1 MFLRNI
7 AKICASQKKVVNL
20 HDFYTTLTTQK
31 YFYMKKHIFLFA
43 IAVLSCLQLS
53 AQSSNNASPKHEFRA
68 TWFTTVTNIDWPS
81 KSNLTVDQQKAEL
94 TNLLDQLAASNINA
108 VCFQVR
114 SQCDAFYESEYEPWA
129 AELTGTRGEGPGY
142 DPLQYAIEQAHARG
156 IEIHVWVNPFR
167 VVSHKIKPMD
177 ETPGEQNSVYRYHP
191 ISASDLLF
199 THTGS
204 TVTPEMVIEYT
215 TGTKYDANKQVEA
228 NTTKFGQ
235 VLNPGYEGVRQ
246 HIVKV
251 ILDIVERYDIDGV
264 VMDDYFYPSVDA
276 LTSDDY
282 DRAIRPANFDA
293 IEDVNK
299 NGNKVDDWRRS
310 NVDDLIQR
318 IYNGIKDS
326 SKPWVRFGMGPGG
339 VWSNEPNAHAAY
351 GLTMPSTA
359 AKASNPYSSLC
370 CNTVEWIKQG
380 WVDYVNP
387 QIYWTM
393 DASVANYV
401 ELCKWWGN
409 ICELYSNL
417 LPEKQRVHFYP
428 SQAGYKVYNYDTKN
442 SKYVYP
448 EFGEGNP
455 AEIINQI
462 NEVNRENLS
471 SGYTGSV
478 IFSNTDFLK
487 MKDAVKAACYQHKAL
502 VPPMAWK
509 ATEDLVAP
517 NTLRING
524 KTLTWQHASAERFT
538 VYIYPKGVRLSQA
551 IEDVSYLQGVVYGK
565 SFALPNSF
573 DITTHNVA
581 VRSYDRY
588 GVEHEATEYGPEV
601 TYVLN
606 GGVVEY
612 EAQITV
618 PTNEELMLQFMEDY
632 TKYYNIT
639 TSFVETFYNT
649 KNVSGFLS
657 RGKDN
662 WSVDFTVK
670 NMLTDANSGWK
681 WLGDYIVQ
689 VVTAQS
695 TTAVTT
701 DALWRFNITA
711 FFNQNKATAWPYSAD
726 FTEAG
731 KQENWGE
738 AYKKAHTPTTTLP
751 QPTQD
756 ELKILFMDGYLE
768 YFKNKID
775 KSICSNTTAFY
786 NSKDISGFLAHGAS
800 NSSGH
805 EHSILVS
812 DMMTDTNS
820 DWKWL
825 GDYIV
830 KVSGSF
836 SLNSDPKWRHSITA
850 FFNQSGATSYT
861 VDFSTAGQ
869 PKAWEAAW
877 NAAHKTTADPETSL
891 YTLPDF
897 IDELFTLPTA
907 SSNPRIYHPSGY
919 TFLGWKDSNG
929 ANVTTLS
936 VGYKGT
942 VYAQWNSPIK
952 WVLNGGVYT
961 GKGDLPLHVHEG
973 EEYYL
978 PSAHYMHKEG
988 HKLVGWYNNANFT
1001 GNAIV
1006 SIPARY
1012 SGTLYAKWELATH
1025 VTWHP
1030 YPYYDVTNENLWEL
1044 FVEDYNAFYT
1054 NKEILGENN
1063 VSSGEKDENISIT
1076 GAFGFT
1082 FSLNADKGNFP
1093 DGRAK
1098 DFMTHPQ
1105 SPWKWLGDYIVETI
1119 EAGKSSEDSNEPLW
1133 SAFKEATG
1141 LTTLRTLEDYKKKGD
1156 GFTSIAGA
1164 LNGEKLTTLFAD
1176 EKWACLKSYI
1186 MTVQNAVK
1194 GTVIGQTTNA
1204 EGKLVDITIIELK
1217 STIAESERAWC
1228 YAVAAFFLQDQRT
1241 VWPAS
1246 ANFSDAGRHT
1256 VWMEAIEQMG
1266 TEAAEEFHELG
1277 HFRIS
1282 SEKEWRKQIASFFN
1296 HSDFI
1301 KYEFPIGSGD
1311 SILEETADFRVSG
1324 LPRPN
1329 GDPAAG
1335 WYNAW
1340 WNATFPEY
1348 MMDNEALPRI
1358 KHKGYLFGG
1367 WYYGNEKGYIFT
1379 EGTKA
1384 DPASYSSANT
1394 EYKNHLWG
1402 RWLELCLYEG
1412 YVDSDPAAL
1421 GSNGLPISPKVN
1433 NNYELASCSDGK
1445 SHKIDVERKLVG
1457 GAYNTMFL
1465 PFGINGQGSVQKDDN
1480 GNYIPDSGKCG
1491 KRRYLEQVVDDQGNK
1506 LLDPDKTSILVF
1518 DNATVETVGEE
1529 DVISFNFHEY
1539 AETDS
1544 LETLGVYQPILIKPE
1559 NDITTRMH
1567 FWSALMWKPATPKA
1581 RTDASQANVEGV
1593 LAPTVIPVNP
1603 EDDNTL
1609 ILVADNRLAKVT
1621 TQGEMLGLRLYFT
1634 VPKDVSPSARSI
1646 IRVQEAPTEIDNIPT
1661 GGQSASAIKILRNG
1675 QIYILRGDEV
1685 YDIMGHRVR

>member
-68 TWFTTVTNIDWPS
+68 TWFATVTNIDWPTAT
-81 KSNLTVDQQKAEL
+81 NLTVDQQKAEL
-94 TNLLDQLAASNINA
+94 RAILDKLQAGNINA
-108 VCFQVR
+108 VCLQVR
-114 SQCDAFYESEYEPWA
+114 SQGDALYKSSYEPWA
-129 AELTGTRGEGPGY
+129 VALTGTRGKDPGY
-142 DPLQYAIEQAHARG
+142 DPLEYAIQEAHKRG
-156 IEIHVWVNPFR
+156 MELHAWVNPFR
-167 VVSHKIKPMD
+167 
-177 ETPGEQNSVYRYHP
+177 
-191 ISASDLLF
+191 IS
-199 THTGS
+199 
-204 TVTPEMVIEYT
+204 T
-215 TGTKYDANKQVEA
+215 TEGGRLTEEQVE
-228 NTTKFGQ
+228 NLYHGLSWSWVLTYDNGTFTGQ
-235 VLNPGYEGVRQ
+235 IIDPGYPAAREYIKNVVME
-246 HIVKV
+246 IVDK
-251 ILDIVERYDIDGV
+251 YDIDGIL
-264 VMDDYFYPSVDA
+264 MDDYFYPYGGTTTEDA
-276 LTSDDY
+276 VSKGLY
-282 DRAIRPANFDA
+282 KPN
-293 IEDVNK
+293 DVK
-299 NGNKVDDWRRS
+299 DINGDGNTDDDWRRS
-310 NVDDLIQR
+310 NVDALVKLI
-318 IYNGIKDS
+318 YDELNTGANK
-326 SKPWVRFGMGPGG
+326 KPWVRFGLAPFG
-339 VWSNEPNAHAAY
+339 VWTVQPKAAAAY
-351 GLTMPSTA
+351 GISLPNGISGQDCYEQLA
-359 AKASNPYSSLC
+359 CNPI
-370 CNTVEWIKQG
+370 EWIKNG
-380 WVDYVNP
+380 YIDYVSP
-387 QIYWTM
+387 QLYWPTATSPN
-393 DASVANYV
+393 DYRRAQDYHILYNWWSDICTQFAK
-401 ELCKWWGN
+401 ELPGD
-409 ICELYSNL
+409 
-417 LPEKQRVHFYP
+417 QVVQFYP
-428 SQAGYKVYNYDTKN
+428 SHSADRVYDSHQWGSDEMRTQVGY
-442 SKYVYP
+442 
-448 EFGEGNP
+448 
-455 AEIINQI
+455 NQKK
-462 NEVNRENLS
+462 LTH
-471 SGYTGSV
+471 GYSGSV
-478 IFSNTDFLK
+478 FFSTRYYLNLK
-487 MKDAVKAACYQHKAL
+487 NAKGEYICGTLDSTLCEQLHASHYQHKAL

-509 ATEDLVAP
+509 STEELDAP
-517 NTLRING
+517 NTLRISG
-524 KTLTWQHASAERFT
+524 KTLTWKHDDANVTRFT
-538 VYIYPKGVRLSQA
+538 VYIYPKGVRMSQA
-551 IEDVSYLQGVVYGK
+551 IEDVSYLQSVVYGK
-565 SFALPNSF
+565 SFTLPDGF
-573 DITTHNVA
+573 DVTTHNVA

-588 GVEHEATEYGPEV
+588 GVEHAAAEYGPDV
-601 TYVLN
+601 IYVLN
-606 GGVVEY
+606 GGELEY
-612 EAQITV
+612 TDEIEV
-618 PTNEELMLQFMEDY
+618 PTNEELWEAF
-632 TKYYNIT
+632 KVYYK
-639 TSFVETFYNT
+639 TFYNE
-649 KNVSGFLS
+649 N
-657 RGKDN
+657 RGDQPITLVATFMTQGEKI
-662 WSVDFTVK
+662 
-670 NMLTDANSGWK
+670 MTDETSEYK
-681 WLGDYIVQ
+681 WLGDYLLKVANEQIANG
-689 VVTAQS
+689 TL
-695 TTAVTT
+695 TTYTGITT
-701 DALWRFNITA
+701 EVKWRFATQA
-711 FFNQNKATAWPYSAD
+711 FFNCSAAVDKDYSGNPD

-731 KQENWGE
+731 KQENWKN
-738 AYKKAHTPTTTLP
+738 AYIAAHTQMNIPT
-751 QPTQD
+751 QPTQE
-756 ELKILFMDGYLE
+756 ELWAD
-768 YFKNKID
+768 FKTDAGI
-775 KSICSNTTAFY
+775 TTL
-786 NSKDISGFLAHGAS
+786 GTLA
-800 NSSGH
+800 
-805 EHSILVS
+805 E
-812 DMMTDTNS
+812 
-820 DWKWL
+820 
-825 GDYIV
+825 
-830 KVSGSF
+830 
-836 SLNSDPKWRHSITA
+836 ITA
-850 FFNQSGATSYT
+850 AGADKPHNDGNNQCACRIICAKLTDGIASEILAKSKWTWLKTYILGIQTDLPTNLSGPAWKYAVAAFFLQSQHSAYPTSAN
-861 VDFSTAGQ
+861 FSTAGQ
-869 PKAWEAAW
+869 PSAWEAAW
-877 NAAHKTTADPETSL
+877 RAVNQGTTADPETSV

-897 IDELFTLPTA
+897 IETEFTLPTA
-907 SSNPRIYHPSGY
+907 SSNPKIYHPSGY

-929 ANVTTLS
+929 ADVTTLS
-936 VGYKGT
+936 IGYKGT
-942 VYAQWNSPIK
+942 VYAQWDSPIK

-961 GKGDLPLHVHEG
+961 GDGELPLHVHEG

-978 PSAHYMHKEG
+978 PTANYMHKEG
-988 HKLVGWYNNANFT
+988 YKLVGWYKTSDFSDDAL
-1001 GNAIV
+1001 I
-1006 SIPARY
+1006 SIT
-1012 SGTLYAKWELATH
+1012 SIFEGTLYAKWGEATH

-1119 EAGKSSEDSNEPLW
+1119 EAGKGSEDSNEPLW

-1141 LTTLRTLEDYKKKGD
+1141 LTNLSTLKNYEEKGT

-1194 GTVIGQTTNA
+1194 GTVLGQTTNS

-1217 STIAESERAWC
+1217 STIADSERAWC
-1228 YAVAAFFLQDQRT
+1228 YAVAAFFLQDQRK

-1246 ANFSDAGRHT
+1246 ADFYDAGKHT
-1256 VWMEAIEQMG
+1256 IWMEAIEQMG

-1282 SEKEWRKQIASFFN
+1282 SEKEWRKQIAGFFN

-1329 GDPAAG
+1329 GDPTKG

-1348 MMDNEALPRI
+1348 MIDKESLPRI

-1384 DPASYSSANT
+1384 DPASYSANT
-1394 EYKNHLWG
+1394 DYKNHLWG

-1421 GSNGLPISPKVN
+1421 GANGLPISPKVN

-1480 GNYIPDSGKCG
+1480 GNYIPGSGKCG

-1518 DNATVETVGEE
+1518 DNATVETVGGE

-1581 RTDASQANVEGV
+1581 RTDASQANVEGA
-1593 LAPTVIPVNP
+1593 LAPTMLPINS
-1603 EDDNTL
+1603 EYDNTL

-1621 TQGEMLGLRLYFT
+1621 TPGELLGLRVYFT
-1634 VPKDVSPSARSI
+1634 VPNDASPTARSI
-1646 IRVQEAPTEIDNIPT
+1646 IRVKDAPTEVENINTPQQ
-1661 GGQSASAIKILRNG
+1661 GAAAIKVLRDG
-1675 QIYILRGDEV
+1675 TIYILRDSKV
-1685 YDIMGHRVR
+1685 YTITGNRVQ

>member
-1 MFLRNI
+1 M
-7 AKICASQKKVVNL
+7 

-68 TWFTTVTNIDWPS
+68 TWFATVTNIDWPTAT
-81 KSNLTVDQQKAEL
+81 NLTVDQQKAEL
-94 TNLLDQLAASNINA
+94 RAILDKLQAGNINA
-108 VCFQVR
+108 VCLQVR
-114 SQCDAFYESEYEPWA
+114 SQGDALYKSSYEPWA
-129 AELTGTRGEGPGY
+129 IALTGTRGKDPGY
-142 DPLQYAIEQAHARG
+142 DPLEYAIQEAHNRG
-156 IEIHVWVNPFR
+156 MELHAWVNPFR
-167 VVSHKIKPMD
+167 MSTTEGGRLTEAQVKNLYNGLSWDWVLTYD
-177 ETPGEQNSVYRYHP
+177 NGT
-191 ISASDLLF
+191 F
-199 THTGS
+199 T
-204 TVTPEMVIEYT
+204 
-215 TGTKYDANKQVEA
+215 
-228 NTTKFGQ
+228 GQ
-235 VLNPGYEGVRQ
+235 IIDPGYPAAREYIKNVVME
-246 HIVKV
+246 IAK
-251 ILDIVERYDIDGV
+251 YDIDGIL
-264 VMDDYFYPSVDA
+264 MDDYFYPYGGTTNEDA
-276 LTSDDY
+276 ESKRLHK
-282 DRAIRPANFDA
+282 PK
-293 IEDVNK
+293 DVK
-299 NGNKVDDWRRS
+299 DINGDGNTDDDWRRS
-310 NVDDLIQR
+310 NVDALIKS
-318 IYNGIKDS
+318 IYDELNTGANKKPWIRFGLAPFGVWTTQAKAASAYGISLPNGISGQDCY
-326 SKPWVRFGMGPGG
+326 
-339 VWSNEPNAHAAY
+339 EQLAC
-351 GLTMPSTA
+351 
-359 AKASNPYSSLC
+359 NPI
-370 CNTVEWIKQG
+370 EWIKNG
-380 WVDYVNP
+380 YVDYVSP
-387 QIYWTM
+387 QLYWPTATSPN
-393 DASVANYV
+393 DYRRAQDYHILYNWWSDICTQFSK
-401 ELCKWWGN
+401 ELPGD
-409 ICELYSNL
+409 
-417 LPEKQRVHFYP
+417 QVVQFYP
-428 SQAGYKVYNYDTKN
+428 SHSADRVYDSHQWGSDEMRTQVGY
-442 SKYVYP
+442 
-448 EFGEGNP
+448 
-455 AEIINQI
+455 NQKK
-462 NEVNRENLS
+462 LTH
-471 SGYTGSV
+471 GYSGSV
-478 IFSNTDFLK
+478 FFSTRYYLNLK
-487 MKDAVKAACYQHKAL
+487 NAQGEYICGSLDSTLCEQLHASHYQHKAL

-509 ATEDLVAP
+509 STVALDAP

-524 KTLTWQHASAERFT
+524 KTLTWQHASADRFT
-538 VYIYPKGVRLSQA
+538 VYIYPKGVRMSQA
-551 IEDVSYLQGVVYGK
+551 IEDVSYLQSVVYGK
-565 SFALPNSF
+565 EFTLPDGF
-573 DITTHNVA
+573 DVTTQNVA

-588 GVEHEATEYGPEV
+588 GVEHAAAEYGPDV

-606 GGVVEY
+606 GGELEY
-612 EAQITV
+612 TEEIEV
-618 PTNEELMLQFMEDY
+618 PSNAELWGTEPESPGVGYPTDGFKL
-632 TKYYNIT
+632 YYNEWYVPKGMKKRYNQPIT
-639 TSFVETFYNT
+639 LVSSFAATYMQDIMT
-649 KNVSGFLS
+649 
-657 RGKDN
+657 
-662 WSVDFTVK
+662 
-670 NMLTDANSGWK
+670 NSASEYK
-681 WLGDYIVQ
+681 WLGDYILNVAANQ
-689 VVTAQS
+689 GVTLS
-695 TTAVTT
+695 TNMAAADEGAWRWAVH
-701 DALWRFNITA
+701 A
-711 FFNQNKATAWPYSAD
+711 FFNAEAGQNGAKGID
-726 FTEAG
+726 FTTAG
-731 KQENWGE
+731 KQENWKN
-738 AYKKAHTPTTTLP
+738 AYIAAHTQMNIPT
-751 QPTQD
+751 QPTQE
-756 ELKILFMDGYLE
+756 ELWAD
-768 YFKNKID
+768 FKTDAGI
-775 KSICSNTTAFY
+775 TTL
-786 NSKDISGFLAHGAS
+786 GTLA
-800 NSSGH
+800 
-805 EHSILVS
+805 E
-812 DMMTDTNS
+812 
-820 DWKWL
+820 
-825 GDYIV
+825 
-830 KVSGSF
+830 
-836 SLNSDPKWRHSITA
+836 ITA
-850 FFNQSGATSYT
+850 AGADKPHNDGNNQCACRIICAKLTDGIASEILAKSKWTWLKTYILGIQTDLPTNLSGPAWKYAVAAFFLQSQHSAYPTSAN
-861 VDFSTAGQ
+861 FSTAGQ
-869 PKAWEAAW
+869 PSAWEEAW
-877 NAAHKTTADPETSL
+877 RAVNPATPADPETSG

-929 ANVTTLS
+929 ADVTTLTA
-936 VGYKGT
+936 GYKGT

-952 WVLNGGVYT
+952 WVLNGGAYT
-961 GKGDLPLHVHEG
+961 GHHELPLTVD

-978 PSAHYMHKEG
+978 PTAFAMRKEG
-988 HKLVGWYNNANFT
+988 YKFAGWYNNASFT
-1001 GNAIV
+1001 SEVITT
-1006 SIPARY
+1006 IPANY
-1012 SGTLYAKWELATH
+1012 TGTLYAKWGEATH

-1164 LNGEKLTTLFAD
+1164 LKKEDLTTLFAD

-1282 SEKEWRKQIASFFN
+1282 SEKEWRKQIAGFFN

-1367 WYYGNEKGYIFT
+1367 WYYGNEKGYIFA

-1384 DPASYSSANT
+1384 DPAAYSSANDD
-1394 EYKNHLWG
+1394 YKNHLWG

-1412 YVDSDPAAL
+1412 HVDSDPAAL
-1421 GSNGLPISPKVN
+1421 GANGLPISPKVN

-1480 GNYIPDSGKCG
+1480 GNYIPGSGKCG

-1518 DNATVETVGEE
+1518 DNATVETVGGE

-1581 RTDASQANVEGV
+1581 RTDASQANVEGA
-1593 LAPTVIPVNP
+1593 LAPTMLPVNS
-1603 EDDNTL
+1603 EYDNTL

-1646 IRVQEAPTEIDNIPT
+1646 IRVNNAPTGIDNIPT